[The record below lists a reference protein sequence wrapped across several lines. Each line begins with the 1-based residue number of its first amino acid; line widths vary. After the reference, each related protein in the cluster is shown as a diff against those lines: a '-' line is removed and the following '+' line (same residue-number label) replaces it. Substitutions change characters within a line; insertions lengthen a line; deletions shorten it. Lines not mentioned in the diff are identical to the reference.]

1 MINLNTSLKMPNKVL
16 LYYLLRIIVLTFCLF
31 IILSLPG
38 IQVIRSAIVWLMIL
52 FINIPV
58 FIILFLQYINFSFII
73 KDNDITV
80 KSGILVKRSK
90 LISFDRVQNVELRS
104 GLLMRFLGLTRVNI
118 WTSSP
123 AQIKIRNKQSEHTP
137 DSFIVLYAEDA
148 IWLQN
153 FILNNNPIKLKK
165 LIKK

>member
-1 MINLNTSLKMPNKVL
+1 MMNLNVPLKMPNKVL

-31 IILSLPG
+31 IIFSLPG
-38 IQVIRSAIVWLMIL
+38 IQILRSVIVWLMIF

-90 LISFDRVQNVELRS
+90 LIPFDRVQNVELKS
-104 GLLMRFLGLTRVNI
+104 GLLMRSLGLTKVNI

-123 AQIKIRNKQSEHTP
+123 AQIKIRNKESEHTP
-137 DSFIVLYAEDA
+137 DSFIILYAEDA

-153 FILNNNPIKLKK
+153 FISKNN
-165 LIKK
+165 